1 MNTIRIRLIY
11 SRLIAQIFFILVFML
26 SVPVS
31 LSSQGNTSGSNINAE
46 KLSGKNVLILHS
58 YHQGLEWTD
67 FVTQGINSVFL
78 NYPDINLF
86 FEYMDAKRFQSNDYI
101 SEYYNYQ
108 KIKNRDVDI
117 DIVITVDNAAYSFMI
132 RHGKELYGDI
142 PVIFCGVNNFSIY
155 DLDDH
160 ENFLGIGERAD
171 HFGTI
176 ASVIKLFPERKNL
189 LLINDT
195 TITGKAINEELAL
208 VMPMFYD
215 KLNFE
220 QYSVFSTSELVSR
233 VSNLDESWVIYILVV
248 NRDKTGEFISY
259 KKGIELINNNTDVP
273 VFGSWDFYLGKG
285 IVGGKITKGFDQGEY
300 VAKTAVKILETG
312 KINGQKR
319 FKFLDSKYM
328 FDYTEMEKFEI
339 KRSDLPESSEII
351 NDKIE
356 NRYLIKLLYVIGF
369 LSILSI
375 YFIASSYT
383 KQRRARK
390 LNRVVEEKTIELKT
404 ANARLSEVIVN
415 KDKFL
420 SQLAHDL
427 RNPLGTA
434 KSMLEY
440 MYLHSSEMNNEKRDK
455 LLKALTHQ
463 AAETY
468 GLLEDLIHW
477 GKLQF
482 VSKVALNVK
491 TIDVYAIVAEL
502 SELFHLNINHIKI
515 NNYVNKGIKVKAD
528 EFVARFIFRNIIQN
542 AIKYS
547 LRNGCVDI
555 SSRVTNNSVYINI
568 KDYGIGMDQDI
579 IKSIYNKKS
588 IQMLGT
594 NGQAST
600 GLGLSAV
607 IEYLEN
613 MNGEL
618 IIESEPEKGAL
629 VIVKLPTGN
638 DE

>member
-1 MNTIRIRLIY
+1 MNTIIIRLIY
-11 SRLIAQIFFILVFML
+11 SRLISQIFFILGFL
-26 SVPVS
+26 LFVPVS
-31 LSSQGNTSGSNINAE
+31 LLAQDNISGKLMSSD
-46 KLSGKNVLILHS
+46 KLTGKNVLVLHS

-67 FVTQGINSVFL
+67 YVTQGINSVFI

-86 FEYMDAKRFQSNDYI
+86 FEYMDAKRFQSDDYI

-108 KIKNRDVDI
+108 KIKNRDIDI
-117 DIVITVDNAAYSFMI
+117 DVVITVDNAAYSFMI
-132 RHGKELYGDI
+132 QYGNELYGDI

-160 ENFLGIGERAD
+160 KNFVGIGERAD

-220 QYSVFSTSELVSR
+220 QYSVFSIDELVAKVSEL
-233 VSNLDESWVIYILVV
+233 DDSWVIYVLVV

-259 KKGIELINNNTDVP
+259 KKGIEIINNNTDVP

-300 VAKTAVKILETG
+300 VATTAVKILKSG

-328 FDYTEMEKFEI
+328 FDHIEMEKFEI
-339 KRSDLPESSEII
+339 RYSDLPENSEVI
-351 NDKIE
+351 NEKVE
-356 NRYLIKLLYVIGF
+356 NRYLLKLIYVIGF
-369 LSILSI
+369 LSVLSL
-375 YFIASSYT
+375 YFIVSAYT
-383 KQRRARK
+383 KQRRTRK
-390 LNRVVEEKTIELKT
+390 LNRIVEEKTSELKT

-491 TIDVYAIVAEL
+491 TVNIYAIVAEL
-502 SELFHLNINHIKI
+502 SELFHLNINHIKL
-515 NNYVNKGIKVKAD
+515 NNYVTEGLTVKAD

-555 SSRVTNNSVYINI
+555 SSRVTNDSVYINI
-568 KDYGIGMDQDI
+568 KDYGIGMDQNI

-588 IQMLGT
+588 IQTLGT

-629 VIVKLPTGN
+629 VIVKLPKGDN
-638 DE
+638 